1 MTPSLEKPILNEL
14 NRSAL
19 FCELSGFLNRARW
32 ALFVPA
38 F

>member
-1 MTPSLEKPILNEL
+1 MNEL

-19 FCELSGFLNRARW
+19 SCQLGGFLNQSRW

-38 F
+38 S